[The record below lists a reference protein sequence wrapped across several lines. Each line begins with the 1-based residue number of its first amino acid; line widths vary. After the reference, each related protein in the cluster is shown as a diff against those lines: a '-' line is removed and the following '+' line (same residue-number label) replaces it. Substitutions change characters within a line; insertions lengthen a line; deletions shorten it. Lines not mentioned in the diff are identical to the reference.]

1 MRYAL
6 VIFDLDGTL
15 ADSFPWFLGVL
26 NTVAREFK
34 FREVAEDDIEPL
46 RHRSVNE
53 ILRKL
58 EVPLWKVPRIAHRMR
73 AMKRTD
79 MARIP
84 LFAGVDATLRALVDA
99 GLTLTLVSSDN
110 EANVRAML
118 GDANA

>member
-1 MRYAL
+1 MDATGCSWRMGRPSTRAMPYAL
-6 VIFDLDGTL
+6 AIFDLDGTL

-34 FREVAEDDIEPL
+34 FREVAEADIEPL
-46 RHRSVNE
+46 RHGSVNE

-73 AMKRTD
+73 AMKRAD

-84 LFAGVDATLRALVDA
+84 LFPGVDAMLR
-99 GLTLTLVSSDN
+99 T
-110 EANVRAML
+110 
-118 GDANA
+118 